1 MDMHAPGDDT
11 AGTPAPGGPG
21 ASSGTSSGTASD
33 PSPTPGSGFFGAVRR
48 LDVQRADDRWIGGV
62 CAGLANRTGLD
73 PLVWRGIFAASL
85 LIGGLGLVLYGIAW
99 ALLPERRD
107 GRIHLE
113 ELFAGRF
120 DVAVLGALAFTVIGF
135 GRGGGVFSLWFWGG
149 EPGWV
154 SGFFDWIAG
163 LLWLGFVAA
172 VVVVIVMALNR
183 RESRRPPVPPGP
195 YGPYGPYPA
204 RPATPAAQYP
214 TRQAS
219 SPGAHHG
226 TTSHGATAAPGT
238 SAYPSATPY
247 PSATAYPGATP
258 YPGATGYPGPSAY
271 PTAFPATA
279 QAQPVPAPP
288 ARPAKPA
295 KPHTP
300 GPGVATVGI
309 VVALSLIGLA
319 VLLATDRTDSFTGP
333 VALTAVGI
341 AVVLAG
347 LGIVVSGFRGRSSG
361 FLGFLAIV
369 GIVVALPLGAVN
381 TSQWD
386 WNDDGV
392 HRFAGDVDLTVTS
405 RSEAADGYAL
415 GFGQANL
422 DLSGLPVTDELL
434 EVPIAVGAGDV
445 TVVVPRDVAVTA
457 DVRLRAGQITWDV
470 DDTAQHVDGVS
481 SDTRT
486 FTDDA
491 SRAGSA
497 QLDLQISVGAGN
509 VTVIRENS

>member
-1 MDMHAPGDDT
+1 MDMHAPGDDSADT
-11 AGTPAPGGPG
+11 SAPAGPG
-21 ASSGTSSGTASD
+21 AGTSSAPPPDS
-33 PSPTPGSGFFGAVRR
+33 SPTPGSGFFGTVRR

-62 CAGLANRTGLD
+62 CAGLANRTGFD

-85 LIGGLGLVLYGIAW
+85 LIGGLGLVLYGVAW

-120 DVAVLGALAFTVIGF
+120 DVAVLGALAFTVIGL

-154 SGFFDWIAG
+154 NGFFDWIAG

-183 RESRRPPVPPGP
+183 RGSRRPPVPPGP
-195 YGPYGPYPA
+195 YGPYPA
-204 RPATPAAQYP
+204 RPAGPAPTSPYSRSTTYP
-214 TRQAS
+214 S
-219 SPGAHHG
+219 AHHG
-226 TTSHGATAAPGT
+226 TTSPGT
-238 SAYPSATPY
+238 TPY
-247 PSATAYPGATP
+247 PPAPAS
-258 YPGATGYPGPSAY
+258 PGATGYPGATTFPSSA
-271 PTAFPATA
+271 P
-279 QAQPVPAPP
+279 AQPAPAPP
-288 ARPAKPA
+288 ARPAKQP
-295 KPHTP
+295 KPSTP
-300 GPGVATVGI
+300 GPGVATVGV

-319 VLLATDRTDSFTGP
+319 VLLATDRADTFTGP

-361 FLGFLAIV
+361 FLGFLAIA
-369 GIVVALPLGAVN
+369 GIVVALPLGAAS
-381 TSQWD
+381 TSQWSWD
-386 WNDDGV
+386 DDGV
-392 HRFAGDVDLTVTS
+392 HRFAGDVDLVVTN

-422 DLSGLPVTDELL
+422 DLSDLPVTDELL

-445 TVVVPRDVAVTA
+445 TVVVPQDAAVTA

-470 DDTAQHVDGVS
+470 DGTAQHVDGLS

-486 FTDDA
+486 FTDAA
-491 SRAGSA
+491 SADGSA